1 MTPELLTLAL
11 AALLQGAQFAAY
23 AIPANQD
30 LGPGYTTSARDRPP
44 SREMR
49 PLTGRLG
56 RAMDNHFE
64 GLILQTIAVAVV
76 VLSDAGTAFTAACG
90 WLYLIARVAYVPA
103 YALGWRP
110 WRSVIWM
117 AGFGATFAM
126 LIAALLA

>member
-1 MTPELLTLAL
+1 
-11 AALLQGAQFAAY
+11 
-23 AIPANQD
+23 
-30 LGPGYTTSARDRPP
+30 
-44 SREMR
+44 MR